1 MDQTCKTFHGYEKYF
16 PLYMFVSYYIRQI
29 NLAMFLNFKSG
40 PPEYLYGR
48 WGKGYWCLRR
58 WLRTRLLTF
67 KRPAASSA
75 SGTRPGNR
83 PKRPLLQI
91 TYFIPQAGLDKCWIR
106 VSSSVKSTLNIY
118 LTTAVGI
125 LNDAHLS
132 PQIRYILYQDYNQLV
147 PFWRNLVSQDCGG
160 GGLAMPWQSTLVV
173 AGSPCTRHY
182 PPPSPPPS
190 PCPCSSGST
199 STWRSPSCPH
209 HTWQ

>member
-1 MDQTCKTFHGYEKYF
+1 MAAHETADVQT
-16 PLYMFVSYYIRQI
+16 PS
-29 NLAMFLNFKSG
+29 
-40 PPEYLYGR
+40 
-48 WGKGYWCLRR
+48 
-58 WLRTRLLTF
+58 
-67 KRPAASSA
+67 ASSA

-106 VSSSVKSTLNIY
+106 VSSSVKSILNIY

-132 PQIRYILYQDYNQLV
+132 AQIRCIFYQHYNQLV

-190 PCPCSSGST
+190 PCPCSSVLSL
-199 STWRSPSCPH
+199 SPSCLDRIARTTHGNDYARRFPLSGQQQQQQQQGG
-209 HTWQ
+209 TGWLQ

>member
-1 MDQTCKTFHGYEKYF
+1 MAAHATADVQT
-16 PLYMFVSYYIRQI
+16 PS
-29 NLAMFLNFKSG
+29 
-40 PPEYLYGR
+40 
-48 WGKGYWCLRR
+48 
-58 WLRTRLLTF
+58 
-67 KRPAASSA
+67 ASSA

-106 VSSSVKSTLNIY
+106 VSSSVKSTFNIY

-132 PQIRYILYQDYNQLV
+132 PQIRCIFYYRNYNQPV

-190 PCPCSSGST
+190 PCPCSSGSM
-199 STWRSPSCPH
+199 STWRSPSCLDRIAR
-209 HTWQ
+209 TWQ